1 METKELLEQL
11 VKEVAA
17 QNRLIALQI
26 SRNNV
31 DTWDKDDRTIIEE
44 MKEISDSII
53 EWSYQ
58 YPLKRMPLKADR
70 RQRF

>member
-17 QNRLIALQI
+17 QNKLFALQI

-53 EWSYQ
+53 EWSYF
-58 YPLKRMPLKADR
+58 YPKNKFPLNPR
-70 RQRF
+70 

>member
-1 METKELLEQL
+1 METKVLLEQL

-17 QNRLIALQI
+17 QNKLIALQI

-31 DTWDKDDRTIIEE
+31 DTWDKDDYTIIEE
-44 MKEISDSII
+44 MKNISDSII
-53 EWSYQ
+53 KWSYQ

-70 RQRF
+70 HQRL